1 MFQTKKF
8 LEQWYQGY
16 RSEDPNF
23 LELIL
28 DESVVFTSP
37 IVFKPIQGKEMTKM
51 YLMGAGITF
60 NMDKFSYVREVVD
73 GLDTILEFETFI
85 DDIAVNGV
93 DMIRW
98 NEEGKIV
105 DFKVMVRPLQAIHIL
120 QQKMSEALESF
131 KP

>member
-1 MFQTKKF
+1 MSQTKKF

-131 KP
+131 KH